1 MIARE
6 LRTRIKAL
14 ADTIPLDT
22 DENRCACIAGAL
34 LGVEQ
39 SIQYAID
46 RSEYAAAK
54 VEAKVLATKQAQL
67 PARKQIEKKSKAKM
81 AHEAEKELATK
92 AFPAPGRVEVEQ

>member
-1 MIARE
+1 MNARD
-6 LRTRIKAL
+6 LRNRIKAL
-14 ADTIPLDT
+14 ADTIPLDA

-34 LGVEQ
+34 HTIES

-54 VEAKVLATKQAQL
+54 VEAQALAEKQAQL
-67 PARKQIEKKSKAKM
+67 PARKQIERKSKAKM
-81 AHEAEKELATK
+81 AHEAEKELAAK